1 MHSEIEEIFLKEK
14 LILGVKEAQN
24 KIHRVKWGEF
34 LGEQAKI
41 STRVP
46 ICQ

>member
-14 LILGVKEAQN
+14 LILGIKEAQN
-24 KIHRVKWGEF
+24 KIHRVRWGEF
-34 LGEQAKI
+34 LEQAKI

-46 ICQ
+46 VCQ